1 MLYTHKG
8 CTHTGMQDSSVY
20 GGLKIESALTGFPTL
35 YMEENTKSRLLQQRI
50 PHDSTNSNTDGGHA
64 KW

>member
-1 MLYTHKG
+1 MLYTQG
-8 CTHTGMQDSSVY
+8 LYTHRHARQLSLR
-20 GGLKIESALTGFPTL
+20 GLKIESALTGFPTL

-50 PHDSTNSNTDGGHA
+50 PRDSTNSNTDGGHA